1 MLEIKLISEIIMS
14 PSKSQNF
21 ERSTTQSIL
30 WINDKP
36 KTLYHFTPW
45 QRGRLREYGA
55 NVPYLKDN
63 SKKWKKKFF
72 AGNRKP
78 R

>member
-1 MLEIKLISEIIMS
+1 MS
-14 PSKSQNF
+14 PSKNTYF
-21 ERSTTQSIL
+21 ERSTTQSLL

-36 KTLYHFTPW
+36 ETLYHFNPW
-45 QRGRLREYGA
+45 QRGRLREYDA

-72 AGNRKP
+72 LQGIDTVVIT
-78 R
+78 